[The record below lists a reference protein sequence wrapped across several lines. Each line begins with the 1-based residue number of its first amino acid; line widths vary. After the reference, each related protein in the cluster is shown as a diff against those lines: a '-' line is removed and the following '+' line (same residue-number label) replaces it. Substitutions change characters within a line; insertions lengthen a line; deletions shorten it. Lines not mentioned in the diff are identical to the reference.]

1 MKEKE
6 HEFSKQEKNY
16 FIMFGIFAG
25 LILGFK
31 VYSDVRTTKMTKMYN
46 KI

>member
-6 HEFSKQEKNY
+6 NEFSQQEKNY
-16 FIMFGIFAG
+16 FIVFGVFAG

-31 VYSDVRTTKMTKMYN
+31 VYAEFKMTN
-46 KI
+46 KKVRLTR